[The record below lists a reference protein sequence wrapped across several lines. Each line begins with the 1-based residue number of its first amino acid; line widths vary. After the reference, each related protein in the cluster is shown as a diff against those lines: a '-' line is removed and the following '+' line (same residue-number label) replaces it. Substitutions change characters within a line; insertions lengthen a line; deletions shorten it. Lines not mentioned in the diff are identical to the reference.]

1 MIKIRIILLVLFQI
15 FKMKFYNKLF
25 FFLFLLII
33 SSCSSKKQI
42 IYLQDKNS
50 ENISFDFEY
59 NDYFIKIDDILHI
72 KIDVEIP
79 ENVINYSNNSTN
91 NTFNEGR
98 ESLMYK
104 GYLVDSNGNINY
116 PKLGL
121 IKAAGLSILELRN
134 IMQNKIENLEI
145 FSNATINIRVLNM
158 HFTVLGEVKNLVN
171 FILTKTT

>member
-25 FFLFLLII
+25 FSFLLII

-59 NDYFIKIDDILHI
+59 NDYFIKLTTSYILRLMLKFLKMSLI
-72 KIDVEIP
+72 ATTQQIIRLMKE
-79 ENVINYSNNSTN
+79 
-91 NTFNEGR
+91 

-121 IKAAGLSILELRN
+121 IKAAGLSI
-134 IMQNKIENLEI
+134 
-145 FSNATINIRVLNM
+145 
-158 HFTVLGEVKNLVN
+158 
-171 FILTKTT
+171 

>member
-1 MIKIRIILLVLFQI
+1 
-15 FKMKFYNKLF
+15 
-25 FFLFLLII
+25 
-33 SSCSSKKQI
+33 
-42 IYLQDKNS
+42 
-50 ENISFDFEY
+50 
-59 NDYFIKIDDILHI
+59 
-72 KIDVEIP
+72 
-79 ENVINYSNNSTN
+79 
-91 NTFNEGR
+91 
-98 ESLMYK
+98 MYK

-158 HFTVLGEVKNLVN
+158 HFTVLGEVKILVN